1 MTSATE
7 VDERGF
13 GGEDAEKGKL
23 FEVPRVAVLIDES
36 DPSVVKLGFSGS
48 IELDRGNAEQM
59 EFYNRLRAGQETN
72 VVVTVHVAGAKKT
85 HRRDSD
91 GFVDAVVETKSL
103 VVSDVYFSAP
113 NGGE

>member
-7 VDERGF
+7 EETRGYE
-13 GGEDAEKGKL
+13 GEDAEKGKL
-23 FEVPRVAVLIDES
+23 FEVPRVAIAIDES
-36 DPSVVKLGFSGS
+36 DPSVVKFGFSGS
-48 IELDRGNAEQM
+48 VELDRGNAEQV
-59 EFYNRLRAGQETN
+59 EFFNKLRAGTERN
-72 VVVTVHVAGAKKT
+72 VVVTVHVAGSKKT

-103 VVSDVYFSAP
+103 VVSDVYFS